1 MIFKT
6 RRSSLNHLQSS
17 WQKVIQHV
25 SADKIASGNH
35 QWVEEWRLNNWNF
48 PEKGITI
55 FYPLA

>member
-1 MIFKT
+1 M
-6 RRSSLNHLQSS
+6 
-17 WQKVIQHV
+17 IQHV